1 MKVKCNNCKRK
12 FNVKWIKIFPKR
24 ILCEFCGAEFKLPE
38 RFYKVCNMVF
48 LGSLTFWELVTRDL
62 LEEYIEK
69 VTLYY
74 KSVDFIGLGL
84 LRHFII
90 IMFSIL
96 MAIVI
101 NNILLNVYLLFYNI
115 KSNMSRKNKVL

>member
-1 MKVKCNNCKRK
+1 
-12 FNVKWIKIFPKR
+12 
-24 ILCEFCGAEFKLPE
+24 
-38 RFYKVCNMVF
+38 MVF

-62 LEEYIEK
+62 LEKYIEK

-74 KSVDFIGLGL
+74 RSVDFIGLGL

-96 MAIVI
+96 VAIVI
-101 NNILLNVYLLFYNI
+101 NNILLNVYLLFYNT
-115 KSNMSRKNKVL
+115 KSNMSRKNKVF